1 MGRRKTQF
9 ANGLDVGW
17 QSTSVKLTE
26 FSGLSDKN
34 EKGRLKEKQ
43 VCVCE
48 GEDSTLSIH
57 CLSGYVQEV
66 GGWMSLK
73 LEGIVWGRQI
83 WG

>member
-17 QSTSVKLTE
+17 ESTSVKLTE

-48 GEDSTLSIH
+48 GEDSRNSAHFLFI
-57 CLSGYVQEV
+57 
-66 GGWMSLK
+66 
-73 LEGIVWGRQI
+73 I
-83 WG
+83 